1 MKINKYIF
9 REYDIRGKVSDD
21 FPPEVVENLGKAFGT
36 FISRSGGQE
45 IALSGDVRLS
55 TPSLIE
61 SFKTGVLST
70 GVDVINIGILPTP
83 ANYFSMFKLDVAGAV
98 QITGSHN
105 PPEFNGFKMSRNKKS
120 VFGDSIQDLRS
131 IIEKEDYETGE
142 GDEAPYKIINDYRKM
157 ISEKISIERPLRV
170 VMDCGNAAAAICAPD
185 IFKKFNIELTELYC
199 DVDGAFPNHHPD
211 PTVKENLTDLIKL
224 MKTGNYD
231 VGIAFD
237 GDADRVGVVD
247 ETGEVIWADQLMAL
261 FLPELVN
268 PGDEI
273 LYDVKCSK
281 ALEEEIIKYQ
291 GKPVMWKT
299 GHSLV
304 KQKMVELNCKFGGE
318 MSGHIFFAD
327 DYYGYD
333 DAIYVAARLLQ
344 TLSRSKKT
352 LSELRSELPKYF
364 STPEIRLEANS
375 DEEKFMISK
384 KAVDYFTANFDC
396 STVDGVRIN
405 FEDGWGLVRASNTQP
420 VIVCR
425 FEATSEQRMQQIKK
439 LITDKLN
446 EMGELKFDVGH

>member
-45 IALSGDVRLS
+45 IALSGDVRLT

-142 GDEAPYKIINDYRKM
+142 GDEAPYKILNDYRKM

-247 ETGEVIWADQLMAL
+247 ETGEAIWADQLMAL

-425 FEATSEQRMQQIKK
+425 FEATSEERMQQIKK

>member
-45 IALSGDVRLS
+45 IALSGDVRLT

-185 IFKKFNIELTELYC
+185 IFKKFDIELTELYC

-425 FEATSEQRMQQIKK
+425 FEATSEERMQQIKK

>member
-45 IALSGDVRLS
+45 IALSGDVRLT

-142 GDEAPYKIINDYRKM
+142 GDEAPYKILNDYRKM

-170 VMDCGNAAAAICAPD
+170 AMDCGNAAAAICAPD

-425 FEATSEQRMQQIKK
+425 FESDSLENLDKIKNMIFEQVKSHGVNI
-439 LITDKLN
+439 
-446 EMGELKFDVGH
+446 